1 MFSLISR
8 IRMYGRKRQSPI
20 VIGPAPAGKD
30 RNGNIVLSKHIS
42 LLTDGHV
49 SNANMNVA
57 VFGNSANNAVSYV
70 GPNIMQANSSFV
82 ILDPNGDIY
91 GAYAEYLKNKGYTV
105 KKLDLVHMDQSD
117 RYNPFY
123 YVSSNEDIEDLV
135 QAVINNTPRGG
146 KESFSFTKKYV
157 DIALLAAVFLY
168 VYYYANED
176 DRNLAFAADLLNE
189 EAEYLNLHDAAG
201 NDSIR
206 DMHESDSSPLDE
218 IFAFVRYEDP
228 DSLAVKQYKTFK
240 MATGYYSYRKEVVE
254 SCARRLDIF
263 ATEETDE
270 LMWTDGMDID
280 QIGNERT
287 AVFVIVPKCDNAF
300 NPIAAMFFTQF
311 FKLVHD
317 YCENTAKYTQVVTDG
332 EGNVVRYFKADAE
345 SEAGRRAEA
354 EAFLAEAKNGKVCR
368 NEAAGRYE
376 VISSSGELICF
387 RGSEK
392 DAEKALELIKGGKV
406 IDKASRPNAGMTL
419 PVRTAVIFAGMPN
432 GCKIQNFDMI
442 TATAHRYNL
451 SISIVIESLMRL
463 QALYNEHMDW
473 MDIMGNC
480 DSVVMSGGGCDGF
493 TAKWVSKAINRTLHS
508 SGSKM
513 KPSLLVKRITRPGDY
528 SYEALWRLPA
538 DKCIVF
544 VQNKTALI
552 DEKCNESF
560 HPEWPIAV
568 RCRNRAR

>member
-1 MFSLISR
+1 MFSLINR
-8 IRMYGRKRQSPI
+8 IRMHKRKRPSPI

-42 LLTDGHV
+42 LLTDGRV

-57 VFGNSANNAVSYV
+57 VFGNSTDNVASYV

-82 ILDPNGDIY
+82 ILDPDGDIHDT
-91 GAYAEYLKNKGYTV
+91 YAEYLKHNGYMV
-105 KKLDLVHMDQSD
+105 RKLDLVHMDQSD

-123 YVSSNEDIEDLV
+123 YVSSDEDIEDLV
-135 QAVINNTPRGG
+135 MSIIDNTPRSK
-146 KESFSFTKKYV
+146 KESSPFMGKS
-157 DIALLAAVFLY
+157 DAALLMAVFLY

-189 EAEYLNLHDAAG
+189 EVSYLDSHDAAG
-201 NDSIR
+201 NDGIR
-206 DMHESDSSPLDE
+206 DMRETDSSPLDE
-218 IFAFVRYEDP
+218 IFALVRYEDP
-228 DSLAVKQYKTFK
+228 DSLAVKNYKTFK

-263 ATEETDE
+263 ATEKTDE

-280 QIGNERT
+280 RIGNRRT

-300 NPIAAMFFTQF
+300 NPIAAVFFTQF
-311 FKLVHD
+311 FRQVHD

-332 EGNVVRYFKADAE
+332 EGNVVRCFKADAE
-345 SEAGRRAEA
+345 SEVKRRAEA

-387 RGSEK
+387 RGSEE

-406 IDKASRPNAGMTL
+406 IDKTSRLNAGMML

-480 DSVVMSGGGCDGF
+480 DSVVMSGGGCDSI
-493 TAKWVSKAINRTLHS
+493 TAEWVSKAISGIPHS
-508 SGSKM
+508 SHSKM
-513 KPSLLVKRITRPGDY
+513 KSSPLVKRITRPEDY
-528 SYEALWRLPA
+528 SCEALRKLPA
-538 DKCIVF
+538 GRCVVVVKGIASFVDK
-544 VQNKTALI
+544 TT
-552 DEKCNESF
+552 
-560 HPEWPIAV
+560 H
-568 RCRNRAR
+568 